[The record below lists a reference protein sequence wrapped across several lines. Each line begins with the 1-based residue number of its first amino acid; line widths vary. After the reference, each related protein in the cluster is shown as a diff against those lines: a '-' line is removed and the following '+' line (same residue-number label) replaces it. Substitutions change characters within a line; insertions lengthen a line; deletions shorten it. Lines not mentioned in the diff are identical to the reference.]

1 MLVIA
6 ITISAI
12 AAWYS
17 VAGLAAIFAAAVI
30 PVIIMG
36 GALEAGKIVATVWLH
51 NNWQRVSWAYKTYLI
66 PAIVFLMLLTSMG
79 IFGFLSKGHADQS
92 IVSGDAMSRVAI
104 YDEKIATEKD
114 NIAQAKRA
122 LEQMNAQVDQM
133 MGRTDSDTG
142 AQRAV
147 NIRRAQAKERNAL
160 QAEITKSQ
168 KVIQSL
174 QEERAPL
181 AAEFRK
187 VEAEVGPIKY
197 IAALIYGDNPDQNLL
212 EAAVRWVIILIV
224 IVFDPLALCLILAAN
239 KQLEWARQ
247 GRGGWVHD
255 GEPGPM
261 ERTVFE
267 PKERTPP
274 ATSFA
279 YDPDPDEG
287 PSSLSQAEQAKEP
300 TVVEQKPDEV
310 RSETEPEPT
319 VEDQIQD
326 AKEFFKELNAQVK
339 LEQIQDDLAD
349 IQEANTAIAEIEPEE
364 PVIDI
369 PDSDPPII
377 ISKEEQE
384 LLNHAVE
391 LIHELNNDVVNKD
404 AHIANLQADYNYLED
419 QTNKWIAEKFEMLHN
434 LETVEEKIQELEA
447 LRNVE
452 QQRANN
458 LQAQLDELV
467 ALPAPLIDLAPVADN
482 APELKASPNSSFGG
496 DFPANPGKGD
506 LFLRT
511 DYLPTKLFKF
521 NGERWF
527 ELDKNKTDS
536 YAYNDQYIEY
546 LIEKLKSGEYE
557 ADDINEAEQE
567 QIAQYLQGRN
577 ERT

>member
-1 MLVIA
+1 
-6 ITISAI
+6 
-12 AAWYS
+12 
-17 VAGLAAIFAAAVI
+17 
-30 PVIIMG
+30 
-36 GALEAGKIVATVWLH
+36 
-51 NNWQRVSWAYKTYLI
+51 
-66 PAIVFLMLLTSMG
+66 MG
-79 IFGFLSKGHADQS
+79 IFGFLSKAHSDQS
-92 IVSGDAMSRVAI
+92 LVSGDAMSKIAI
-104 YDEKIATEKD
+104 YDEKITTERD
-114 NIAQAKRA
+114 NIAAAKKA
-122 LEQMNAQVDQM
+122 LEQMNSQVDQM

-147 NIRRAQAKERNAL
+147 NIRRAQTKERNAL
-160 QAEITKSQ
+160 QADITRAQ
-168 KVIQSL
+168 KNIQAL
-174 QEERAPL
+174 QEEAAPL
-181 AAEFRK
+181 RAEFRK

-197 IAALIYGDNPDQNLL
+197 IAAFIYGDDPDQNVL
-212 EAAVRWVIILIV
+212 ERAVRWVIILIV

-239 KQLEWARQ
+239 KQLEWARE
-247 GRGGWVHD
+247 GKGGWVH
-255 GEPGPM
+255 EESPGPI
-261 ERTVFE
+261 ERHVFE
-267 PKERTPP
+267 PKDRSPP
-274 ATSFA
+274 ATTFA

-310 RSETEPEPT
+310 RSETEPDPT

-467 ALPAPLIDLAPVADN
+467 APLAPTIDLAPVADN

-506 LFLRT
+506 VFLRT

-567 QIAQYLQGRN
+567 QIAQYLQGIN